1 MEMTDIAGN
10 EVYPGD
16 YIKILQ
22 SDYPNFI
29 GKIYKVLKSDNP
41 FKVRVEYNNQWQG
54 YYSSRDIV
62 KVDNV
67 FIKKIE
73 GFDSN
78 KREDIKKLIIDRKFE
93 LIEIL
98 KNVEHEDFKLAINL
112 IKSMFP
118 TKKKRFDFLNSMD
131 YDIFS
136 TKDWFM
142 FGDIFSKDE
151 VN

>member
-1 MEMTDIAGN
+1 MYYIAGN
-10 EVYPGD
+10 EVFPGD
-16 YIKILQ
+16 YVKILQ

-29 GKIYKVLKSDNP
+29 GQIYKVLKSDNP
-41 FKVRVEYNNQWQG
+41 LKVRVEYSNQWQG
-54 YYSSRDIV
+54 YYSSSDIV

-73 GFDSN
+73 GLDSN
-78 KREDIKKLIIDRKFE
+78 KRENIKKLIIDRRLE

-98 KNVEHEDFKLAINL
+98 KNVEHEDFKVAISL

-118 TKKKRFDFLNSMD
+118 TKKKRFDFLNSLD
-131 YDIFS
+131 YDAFS
-136 TKDWFM
+136 TKDWFT

>member
-1 MEMTDIAGN
+1 MIDIAGN
-10 EVYPGD
+10 EVFPGD
-16 YIKILQ
+16 YVKILQ

-29 GKIYKVLKSDNP
+29 GQIYKVLKSDNP
-41 FKVRVEYNNQWQG
+41 LKVRVEYSNQWQG
-54 YYSSRDIV
+54 YYSSSDIV

-73 GFDSN
+73 GLDSN
-78 KREDIKKLIIDRKFE
+78 KRENIKKLIIDRRLE

-98 KNVEHEDFKLAINL
+98 KNVEHEDFKLAISL

-136 TKDWFM
+136 AKDWFI
-142 FGDIFSKDE
+142 FGDIFSKDIK
-151 VN
+151 